1 MANKIKVIP
10 PDSSMLHD
18 TTKLVDVSQDPFIH
32 LKDTDKSA
40 SPSSSFIAGTGSKRK
55 ERHDEVLTDLQ
66 GGNMG
71 NENMLGRNTGDNSFT
86 PASGM
91 DNSVIEGDNSYINAS
106 MIDQNVFDDHMNS
119 STIDMNNVNVSI
131 IHGDELN
138 GAAETQP

>member
-1 MANKIKVIP
+1 
-10 PDSSMLHD
+10 
-18 TTKLVDVSQDPFIH
+18 
-32 LKDTDKSA
+32 
-40 SPSSSFIAGTGSKRK
+40 
-55 ERHDEVLTDLQ
+55 
-66 GGNMG
+66 
-71 NENMLGRNTGDNSFT
+71 MLGRNTGDNSFT